1 VTRTFLAGLSEEAF
15 LGFCLPLSHH
25 ALLALG
31 GSFYLA
37 FLASNA
43 LLGSLSL
50 TLNMRPRGILDGTP

>member
-1 VTRTFLAGLSEEAF
+1 VTRTFLAGLSEE
-15 LGFCLPLSHH
+15 
-25 ALLALG
+25 LALG